1 MSILFVFFD
10 FYDICTLLKNGQMY
24 ILEIIGALIGLVYI
38 FLEYKANFWLWPVGI
53 LMSLFYVVIFFNGKF
68 YADAAVNLY
77 YIGANVY
84 GLTVW
89 LRHRFRQ
96 KGVVED
102 LLPISK
108 CPRKIIAVCLFVSVL
123 LWVLIYVVL
132 HFFTDSVVPVGDAFT
147 TALSIVAMWLLAHKY
162 IEQWLFWIVVE
173 VVSVSLYIW
182 KGLYPTAI
190 LYGVYTVVAVLG
202 YFNWRKEMTT
212 TDSSKND

>member
-1 MSILFVFFD
+1 MD
-10 FYDICTLLKNGQMY
+10 T
-24 ILEIIGALIGLVYI
+24 LEIIGAVIGLVYI

-53 LMSLFYVVIFFNGKF
+53 LMSLFYVVIFFDGKF

-84 GLTVW
+84 GLAVW
-89 LRHRFRQ
+89 LRHRFKQ
-96 KGVVED
+96 EGIVED
-102 LLPISK
+102 MLPISR
-108 CPRKIIAVCLFVSVL
+108 CPRQKLLASLLVSAL
-123 LWVLIYVVL
+123 LWGLIYCIL
-132 HFFTDSVVPVGDAFT
+132 HFYTDSVAPIGDAFT

-173 VVSVSLYIW
+173 IVSVSLYIW

-190 LYGVYTVVAVLG
+190 LYGIYTVVAVLG
-202 YFNWRKEMTT
+202 YFNWRKVMVT

>member
-1 MSILFVFFD
+1 MD
-10 FYDICTLLKNGQMY
+10 
-24 ILEIIGALIGLVYI
+24 ILEIIGAVIGLVYI

-84 GLTVW
+84 GLAVW
-89 LRHRFRQ
+89 LRHRSSLE
-96 KGVVED
+96 GEVAD
-102 LLPISK
+102 LLPISR
-108 CPRKIIAVCLFVSVL
+108 CPQNKMVASLLISML
-123 LWVLIYVVL
+123 LWVLIYVL
-132 HFFTDSVVPVGDAFT
+132 LRFCTDSVAPVGDAFT

-182 KGLYPTAI
+182 KGLYPTAV

-212 TDSSKND
+212 AGSIKND

>member
-102 LLPISK
+102 LLSISK